1 MFNILHIT
9 KNTPKYKV
17 YTVNEIPDKE
27 KGNWVKIGVAFVHKD
42 EKGISIKLDALP
54 LDGKLALRERE
65 DKSEP
70 AETPES

>member
-1 MFNILHIT
+1 MT
-9 KNTPKYKV
+9 KNTPKYNV
-17 YTVNEIPDKE
+17 YTVKEIPDNE